1 MVPATTQPVKVTK
14 LAKPA
19 SKGDTEIHLENQEG
33 MSPGDTIVIGTEQK
47 KIAGFGSVILDTPL
61 DYDHPRGELVT
72 AMPTMPSTV
81 IPQTT
86 GQYIPQSTGQY
97 IPQSTAQYIPQY
109 SLQSTGQYIP
119 QYTDALEATQEVP
132 VEEEEEPEP
141 YFVPMTIEKPVTKWK
156 TATDV
161 EGDLPAVPQTMMPH
175 TGRSIVPGY
184 HHTHGHPRQ
193 VDTDQRYW
201 NTLNEES
208 NQPWPFWVGAGTP
221 AARMEPT
228 WQDGNWYLVAPV
240 DFKGME
246 NMKKQGKWSAGMEYD
261 TLNSVDQAVR
271 ELDAQGHLAPLP
283 PPRHWKEHKGC
294 PIA

>member
-1 MVPATTQPVKVTK
+1 MQ
-14 LAKPA
+14 
-19 SKGDTEIHLENQEG
+19 
-33 MSPGDTIVIGTEQK
+33 
-47 KIAGFGSVILDTPL
+47 
-61 DYDHPRGELVT
+61 
-72 AMPTMPSTV
+72 PSTSYSMGPV
-81 IPQTT
+81 AFPTT
-86 GQYIPQSTGQY
+86 ASLLP
-97 IPQSTAQYIPQY
+97 STAQPAMKPSMPSMVIPDTNY
-109 SLQSTGQYIP
+109 YGNPNYYNTGMDLTQDEIP
-119 QYTDALEATQEVP
+119 DAL
-132 VEEEEEPEP
+132 EEEPEP
-141 YFVPMTIEKPVTKWK
+141 MFVPLTIEKPVTKWK

-161 EGDLPAVPQTMMPH
+161 EGEFPVPQTLMPAP

-184 HHTHGHPRQ
+184 HHTRGQPRR
-193 VDTDQRYW
+193 VDTDPSYW

-208 NQPWPFWVGAGTP
+208 GQPWPFWIGAGTP

-246 NMKKQGKWSAGMEYD
+246 NMKRQGKWSPAMEYD

-271 ELDAQGHLAPLP
+271 DLDAQGHIAPLP